1 MPMLQSVL
9 SIGATTFL
17 HVLIHAVFAYLIWQ
31 MLFAGVLSSGAKKS
45 QQVVRKS
52 KRWLTHRV
60 QLLRKYWSYTK
71 RFGNT
76 APPFTR
82 AVNTNPRQGVRI
94 KRQTGGKKKPDLKYV
109 ERMDKILSQAELD
122 LRDFLDDEIML
133 TRFENPMAFWVA
145 SKKAKARV
153 CNKEALRN
161 FAGEDPYRG
170 GKIVKEVEHKPIA
183 ILTLLC
189 NLIDQQCKNN
199 TEDKQ
204 MVLDYFTDTGNTE
217 DATVS
222 RSILSL
228 LFAQG
233 VFEKYA
239 MGVTYPQKFALH
251 RLLHCPSK
259 WAKINETRLE
269 LSKMTD
275 PVILAKGYNSTTK
288 GLMEDCK
295 SPKRL
300 EKWLVMCEKKSH
312 TLIPGM
318 VYDRAYLVSRG
329 LSEKANDFKSCYLWK
344 GIISG
349 YNKMLKKLKQEPE
362 DKKFL
367 NELLVY
373 NDQKITNEENGRE
386 GWKNS

>member
-1 MPMLQSVL
+1 
-9 SIGATTFL
+9 
-17 HVLIHAVFAYLIWQ
+17 

-82 AVNTNPRQGVRI
+82 AVNMNPRQGVRI
-94 KRQTGGKKKPDLKYV
+94 KRQTGEKKKPDLKYV
-109 ERMDKILSQAELD
+109 ERMSKILSQAELG
-122 LRDFLDDEIML
+122 LGDFLDDEIMC

-145 SKKAKARV
+145 SKKAIARV
-153 CNKEALRN
+153 CNKETLRSC
-161 FAGEDPYRG
+161 GGKDPFQRG
-170 GKIVKEVEHKPIA
+170 GEIVKEVEHKPIA

-204 MVLDYFTDTGNTE
+204 MVLDYFTNTGNTE
-217 DATVS
+217 DVTVS

-239 MGVTYPQKFALH
+239 MGVIYPKNFALH

-259 WAKINETRLE
+259 WTTIDKTRLE

-275 PVILAKGYNSTTK
+275 PVILAKGYSSPAK

-295 SPKRL
+295 CPKRL
-300 EKWLVMCEKKSH
+300 ERWLIECEKKTH
-312 TLIPGM
+312 ALIPGM
-318 VYDRAYLVSRG
+318 VYERAYLVSKG
-329 LSEKANDFKSCYLWK
+329 LSEGQNDFKSCYLWK
-344 GIISG
+344 GIIGG
-349 YNKMLKKLKQEPE
+349 YNKMLEKLKEEPK
-362 DKKFL
+362 DIKFL

-373 NDQKITNEENGRE
+373 SDQEITNEEIRRE